1 MQIVSNNIPEH
12 IAIIMDGNGR
22 WAKGQGLPRS
32 AGHKKGVETLRQVV
46 RTSGE
51 VGVKYLT
58 LFAFSSENWNRPAEE
73 VGFLMGLLKTFVKR
87 DLEKLHNENVRVTV
101 IGGRENLQA
110 DILKLLLEAEETTA
124 QNTGL
129 NLVIAFNYGARD
141 EIARATRKITAD
153 VKSGILDIENI
164 DEDCLSSYLD
174 TSSIPDPE
182 LIIRSSG
189 EQRLSNFLLWQA
201 AYSEFIFVDEL
212 WPDFSKDVYLRAIN
226 TYKGRE
232 RRFGGVLPEKVAATS

>member
-1 MQIVSNNIPEH
+1 MQTTSNNIPEH

-87 DLEKLHNENVRVTV
+87 DLEKLHKENVRVSI
-101 IGGRENLQA
+101 IGARNNLQA
-110 DILKLLLEAEETTA
+110 DILKLLLKAEETTA

-129 NLVIAFNYGARD
+129 NLVVAFNYGARD
-141 EIARATRKITAD
+141 EIARATKKIATD
-153 VKSGILDIENI
+153 VKSGLLNADDI
-164 DEDCLSSYLD
+164 DECCLSSYLD
-174 TSSIPDPE
+174 TKSIPDPE
-182 LIIRSSG
+182 LLIRSSG

-201 AYSEFIFVDEL
+201 AYSEFVFVDEL
-212 WPDFSKDVYLRAIN
+212 WPDFSKDVYLRAID
-226 TYKGRE
+226 TYKSRE
-232 RRFGGVLPEKVAATS
+232 RRFGGTLPEKIAATS

>member
-1 MQIVSNNIPEH
+1 MQTSSKNTPEH

-51 VGVKYLT
+51 IGVKYLT

-87 DLEKLHNENVRVTV
+87 DLEKLHNENVRVSV
-101 IGGRENLQA
+101 IGGRENLQV

-141 EIARATRKITAD
+141 EIVRATQTIAAD
-153 VKSGILDIENI
+153 VKSGLLNADDVN
-164 DEDCLSSYLD
+164 EDCLSSYLD
-174 TSSIPDPE
+174 TKSIPDPE

-201 AYSEFIFVDEL
+201 AYSEFVFVDEL
-212 WPDFSKDVYLRAIN
+212 WPDFSKEVYLCAIDK
-226 TYKGRE
+226 YKSRE
-232 RRFGGVLPEKVAATS
+232 RRFGGVVTEKVAATS

>member
-1 MQIVSNNIPEH
+1 MQTATNSTPEH

-32 AGHKKGVETLRQVV
+32 AGHKKGVEVLRQVV

-51 VGVKYLT
+51 AGVKYLT

-87 DLEKLHNENVRVTV
+87 DLEKLHNENVRVRI
-101 IGGRENLQA
+101 IGGRDNLQV

-124 QNTGL
+124 KNTGL

-141 EIARATRKITAD
+141 EIARATKKMATD
-153 VKSGILDIENI
+153 VKSGLLDPSDINET
-164 DEDCLSSYLD
+164 CLSSYLD
-174 TSSIPDPE
+174 TKSIPDPE

-212 WPDFSKDVYLRAIN
+212 WPDFTKDVYLRAIE
-226 TYKGRE
+226 TYKSRE
-232 RRFGGVLPEKVAATS
+232 RRFGCVAEQNVAATS

>member
-1 MQIVSNNIPEH
+1 MQTTSDNTPEH

-87 DLEKLHNENVRVTV
+87 DLEKLHNENVRVSI

-110 DILKLLLEAEETTA
+110 DILKLLLEAEDTTA

-141 EIARATRKITAD
+141 EIARATQKIAAD
-153 VKSGILDIENI
+153 VKSGLLNSSDIN
-164 DEDCLSSYLD
+164 EDCLSSYLD
-174 TSSIPDPE
+174 TKSIPDPE

-201 AYSEFIFVDEL
+201 AYSEFVFVNEL
-212 WPDFSKDVYLRAIN
+212 WPDFSKDVYLRAIDK
-226 TYKGRE
+226 YKSRE
-232 RRFGGVLPEKVAATS
+232 RRFGGVFDEKVAATS

>member
-1 MQIVSNNIPEH
+1 MQTTSDSTPEH
-12 IAIIMDGNGR
+12 VAIIMDGNGR

-51 VGVKYLT
+51 IGVKYLT

-87 DLEKLHNENVRVTV
+87 DLEKLRKENVRVSI

-141 EIARATRKITAD
+141 EIVRATKNIAAD
-153 VKSGILDIENI
+153 VKSGLLDADDIN
-164 DEDCLSSYLD
+164 EDCLSSYLD
-174 TSSIPDPE
+174 TKSVPDPE

-212 WPDFSKDVYLRAIN
+212 WPDFSKDVYLRAIDE
-226 TYKGRE
+226 YKCRE
-232 RRFGGVLPEKVAATS
+232 RRFGGVLSEKVAATS

>member
-1 MQIVSNNIPEH
+1 MQTTSNNTPEH

-51 VGVKYLT
+51 VGIKYLT

-87 DLEKLHNENVRVTV
+87 DLEKLHNENVRVSV

-110 DILKLLLEAEETTA
+110 DILKLLLEAEETTV

-141 EIARATRKITAD
+141 EITRATKKLAAD
-153 VKSGILDIENI
+153 VKSGLLETDDI
-164 DEDCLSSYLD
+164 DECCLSSYLD
-174 TSSIPDPE
+174 TKSIPDPE
-182 LIIRSSG
+182 LLIRSSG

-201 AYSEFIFVDEL
+201 AYSEFVFVDEL
-212 WPDFSKDVYLRAIN
+212 WPDFTKDVYLRAID
-226 TYKGRE
+226 TYKSRE
-232 RRFGGVLPEKVAATS
+232 RRFGGTLPEKMAATS

>member
-1 MQIVSNNIPEH
+1 MQIILNDTPEH
-12 IAIIMDGNGR
+12 IAIIMDGNRR
-22 WAKGQGLPRS
+22 WAKGQGLPQS

-51 VGVKYLT
+51 IGVKYLT

-73 VGFLMGLLKTFVKR
+73 VGFLMGLLKSFVKR
-87 DLEKLHNENVRVTV
+87 DLEKLHNEDVRVRI
-101 IGGRENLQA
+101 IGGRQNLQA
-110 DILKLLLEAEETTA
+110 DILELLLQAEETTA
-124 QNTGL
+124 KNTGL

-141 EIARATRKITAD
+141 EIARAAKKIAAD
-153 VKSGILDIENI
+153 VKSDLLDVDDINEY
-164 DEDCLSSYLD
+164 CVSSYLD
-174 TSSIPDPE
+174 TKSIPDPE

-212 WPDFSKDVYLRAIN
+212 WPDFTKDIYLDAIDR
-226 TYKGRE
+226 YKSRE
-232 RRFGGVLPEKVAATS
+232 RRFGGTLDEKLAATS